1 MRSKH
6 IVVAALG
13 FALALVLGGSTS
25 WGAAAGV
32 TLNSQNLTPYRTC
45 TVTATPAS
53 TTAVLDAV
61 VRQATPTTNL
71 GTATTTETSSANAA
85 NRRVYIKFDLSGCS
99 PSIPAA
105 ANVRAA
111 TMRLYLSALPAACR
125 TLDIFRV
132 TASWTEAGITWNTQP
147 FGTTLNNPAT
157 ASRTDSFDAGSVAG
171 CQNLAAG
178 YVTGADVT
186 TDVAAF
192 VAGSATNNGWMIRDD
207 TENSVT
213 TRTATFSAKNLG
225 TLAQAPQLIVTY
237 TVAP

>member
-1 MRSKH
+1 MKSTR
-6 IVVAALG
+6 IVAVTLG
-13 FALALVLGGSTS
+13 FAVALVLGGSAA
-25 WGAAAGV
+25 WGLAAGV
-32 TLNSQNLTPYRTC
+32 TLNSQELTPYRTC
-45 TVTATPAS
+45 TVTATPSS
-53 TTAVLDAV
+53 TTAVIDAV

-99 PSIPAA
+99 PAIPSA

-111 TMRLYLSALPAACR
+111 TLRLYMSALPAACR

-132 TASWTEAGITWNTQP
+132 TSSWTEAGITWNTQP

-157 ASRTDSFDAGSVAG
+157 ASRTDSFDVGSVTG

-178 YVTGADVT
+178 YVAGADVT

-207 TENSVT
+207 VENSAT

>member
-1 MRSKH
+1 MRSTP
-6 IVVAALG
+6 IVAVVVGFVVALM
-13 FALALVLGGSTS
+13 LGGSTA
-25 WGAAAGV
+25 WGMAASV
-32 TLNSQNLTPYRTC
+32 TLNSQKLTPYRTC
-45 TVTATPAS
+45 TVTATTA
-53 TTAVLDAV
+53 TTAAVIDAV

-71 GTATTTETSSANAA
+71 GTATTIETSSANAA

-99 PSIPAA
+99 PTIPSD

-111 TMRLYLSALPAACR
+111 TLRLYMSALPAACR

-132 TASWTEAGITWNTQP
+132 TSSWTETGITWNTQP

-157 ASRTDSFDAGSVAG
+157 ASRTDAFDVGSVTG

-207 TENSVT
+207 AENSVT
-213 TRTATFSAKNLG
+213 ARTATFSAKNLG
-225 TLAQAPQLIVTY
+225 TLARAPQLIVTY
-237 TVAP
+237 TVTP